1 MIGGLKQE
9 LVIHFDEIMGQIR
22 KDLKAHCEKHEG
34 ELGLYRKMA
43 QVYAKARQEWMVKVA
58 RQREMDRILNERER
72 ENEITNEQQ
81 EASALKSFQTQQIS
95 LPNSRPEPT
104 NNIQN

>member
-22 KDLKAHCEKHEG
+22 KDLKMHCEKHEG

-43 QVYAKARQEWMVKVA
+43 QVYAKAR
-58 RQREMDRILNERER
+58 
-72 ENEITNEQQ
+72 
-81 EASALKSFQTQQIS
+81 
-95 LPNSRPEPT
+95 
-104 NNIQN
+104 